1 MIKRIA
7 GSLVLAPFLF
17 LLAPAPAAADEAFI
31 DLGEPGTLVLPLPVQ
46 WDHEVL
52 PGDDGMPP
60 IIRLRAPGDGSF
72 VAMVTPIWADVAGI
86 SDFGTPRGLLLLVN
100 EFAAAMA
107 PTSVEA
113 TLIIQAID
121 GVRIGYWFSA
131 TDKSLVGRTP
141 PPAEYLYM
149 VQGALMV
156 GELMCKF
163 TMLTNDK
170 PSSETENMFE
180 LLRNAAHRIGA

>member
-1 MIKRIA
+1 MFRRIA

-17 LLAPAPAAADEAFI
+17 ILSSTPAVADEASI
-31 DLGEPGTLVLPLPVQ
+31 DLGEPGILVLPLPVQ
-46 WDHEVL
+46 WEHEML
-52 PGDDGMPP
+52 PASEGGPP
-60 IIRLRAPGDGSF
+60 TVRLRAPGDVSF
-72 VAMVTPIWADVAGI
+72 VAFVTPVWSDIAKV
-86 SDFGTPRGLLLLVN
+86 SDFGTPHGLFRVVGNLATAV
-100 EFAAAMA
+100 A
-107 PTSVEA
+107 PTSVEGN
-113 TLIIQAID
+113 LIVQAID

-170 PSSETENMFE
+170 PSSETEIMFE